1 MKKIFVLWNNII
13 NFKIKVLKLI
23 KKKQKTLLKSIRGE
37 FRPVSMLNYKLDYC
51 WVVFF
56 KTEYHT
62 FYFATLFNI
71 NKRKSI
77 TCAPGISSAFNIK
90 DPFPFSSSM
99 VPKEI
104 FIKSFA

>member
-1 MKKIFVLWNNII
+1 MEQYNKLQNQSFKTNLKKTKNAP
-13 NFKIKVLKLI
+13 KVNY
-23 KKKQKTLLKSIRGE
+23 RGI
-37 FRPVSMLNYKLDYC
+37 PSSKHVKLNYKLDYC

-62 FYFATLFNI
+62 FYFATLFSI